1 MYPTYTSTAVELA
14 TALHNTGWPDSVTTR
29 EDAAG
34 VPVVADV
41 CGHGYRFIITT
52 QPVPD
57 DAAGTVEVLAYT
69 VYDDADDGLQDPL
82 NGDAYDLTGD
92 RDRDLSTLTAA
103 LDQW

>member
-14 TALHNTGWPDSVTTR
+14 TDLNNTGWPDSVTTR

-52 QPVPD
+52 QTVPD
-57 DAAGTVEVLAYT
+57 DADGTVEVLAYT
-69 VYDDADDGLQDPL
+69 VYDDADADLQDPL
-82 NGDAYDLTGD
+82 NGDSYDLTGD